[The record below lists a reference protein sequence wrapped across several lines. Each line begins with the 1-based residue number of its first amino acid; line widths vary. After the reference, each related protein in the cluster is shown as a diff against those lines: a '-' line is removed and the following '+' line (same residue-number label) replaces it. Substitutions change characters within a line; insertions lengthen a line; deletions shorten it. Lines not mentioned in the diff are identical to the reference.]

1 VPTEVGASHSRID
14 AELVLDE
21 KRAAECAEARIELP
35 GSIMTSRQIHVIAAM
50 HDDFSKYGD
59 SL

>member
-1 VPTEVGASHSRID
+1 M
-14 AELVLDE
+14 LDE